1 MLEYDIIHFFAH
13 KIYNV
18 SVNMNIIYFTTCQEN
33 NDYNEYLKAWPYPI
47 NSSSQMIHNRLVR
60 SLSLYHHVDVIS
72 LRPFSKQDC
81 LVKNL
86 LKGERVTN
94 RIHWHYLSVRR
105 GKIGRFSFIWAQVEK
120 ILHNVDKNSIIISD
134 TINTNVFALATYAA
148 KRKHMPIIGVCTNSP
163 SNITGTNRSYALNV
177 LKLAKHL
184 DGTIALTPALNDLY
198 NEKNK
203 PSIIVEGLVEDYLPL
218 PGDNKYGKYLFYS
231 GSLYEKYGIYNL
243 IQAFNELELPDYKL
257 LICGHHEGKTF
268 LEAIRRKKNIR
279 YLGALSN
286 QECIQLQQNAVANI
300 NPRPFNED
308 LDRFTVPSKM
318 FEYLNSSRPSISTK
332 SSRLMKVFQEDA
344 IWMKTGSVED
354 IKEAIHTLLALSD
367 EEKDYLGKKA
377 HDRAQMYYSLSN
389 VGLKLDDFLK
399 TFFRK
404 N

>member
-1 MLEYDIIHFFAH
+1 
-13 KIYNV
+13 
-18 SVNMNIIYFTTCQEN
+18 MNIIYFTTCQEN

-72 LRPFSKQDC
+72 VRPFSKQDC
-81 LVKNL
+81 LVRNL
-86 LKGERVTN
+86 LKNERVTN

-105 GKIGRFSFIWAQVEK
+105 SKLGRFSFMWAQVEK
-120 ILHNVDKNSIIISD
+120 ILRDVDKNSLILTD
-134 TINTNVFALATYAA
+134 TLNTNVFAIATYAA
-148 KRKHMPIIGVCTNSP
+148 KRKRMPIIGVCTNSP
-163 SNITGTNRSYALNV
+163 SNVTGTNRSYAVNV
-177 LKLAKHL
+177 LKMAKHL

-203 PSIIVEGLVEDYLPL
+203 PSIVIEGLAEDYLPL

-279 YLGALSN
+279 YLGALTN

-318 FEYLNSSRPSISTK
+318 FEYLNSTRPTISTK

-344 IWMKTGSVED
+344 IWMKTGSVEE
-354 IKEAIHTLLALSD
+354 IKEALETLLKLD
-367 EEKDYLGKKA
+367 KEDQDYLGKKA
-377 HDRAQMYYSLSN
+377 RDRAQQYYSLTN
-389 VGLKLDDFLK
+389 VGLKLEDFLQ
-399 TFFRK
+399 TFFKK

>member
-1 MLEYDIIHFFAH
+1 
-13 KIYNV
+13 
-18 SVNMNIIYFTTCQEN
+18 MNIIYFTTCQEN

-47 NSSSQMIHNRLVR
+47 NSSSQMIHNRLIR
-60 SLSLYHHVDVIS
+60 SLSLRHHVDVIS

-81 LVKNL
+81 LVKAL
-86 LKGERVTN
+86 IKSERITN

-105 GKIGRFSFIWAQVEK
+105 SKLGRFSFTWAQVEK
-120 ILHNVDKNSIIISD
+120 VLKDADKNSIIITD
-134 TINTNVFALATYAA
+134 TINSNVFAMAAYAA
-148 KRKHMPIIGVCTNSP
+148 KRKHYPIIGVCTNSP
-163 SNITGTNRSYALNV
+163 SNITGTKRSYALSV
-177 LKLAKHL
+177 LNLSKYL
-184 DGTIALTPALNDLY
+184 DGTIALTPALNDLF

-203 PSIIVEGLVEDYLPL
+203 PSIIIEGLCEDRLPL
-218 PGDNKYGKYLFYS
+218 PGDNKYGKYFFYS

-243 IQAFNELELPDYKL
+243 IQAFTELNLPDYKL

-286 QECIQLQQNAVANI
+286 QECIQLQQNAIANI

-318 FEYLNSSRPSISTK
+318 FEYLNSSRPTISTK
-332 SSRLMKVFQEDA
+332 SSRLVKIFQEDA

-354 IKEAIHTLLALSD
+354 IKEAIETLLALKKD
-367 EEKDYLGKKA
+367 EQDYMAKKA
-377 HDRAQMYYSLSN
+377 HDHAQMYYSLSN
-389 VGLKLDDFLK
+389 VSLKLDDFLQA
-399 TFFRK
+399 FFKK

>member
-1 MLEYDIIHFFAH
+1 
-13 KIYNV
+13 
-18 SVNMNIIYFTTCQEN
+18 MNIIYFTTCQEN

-72 LRPFSKQDC
+72 VRPFSKQDC
-81 LVKNL
+81 LVRNL
-86 LKGERVTN
+86 LKNERVTN

-105 GKIGRFSFIWAQVEK
+105 SKLGRFSFMWAQVEK
-120 ILHNVDKNSIIISD
+120 ILRNVDKNSLILTD
-134 TINTNVFALATYAA
+134 TLNTNVFAIATYAA
-148 KRKHMPIIGVCTNSP
+148 KRKRMPIIGVCTNSP
-163 SNITGTNRSYALNV
+163 SNVTGTNRSYAVNV
-177 LKLAKHL
+177 LKMAKHL

-203 PSIIVEGLVEDYLPL
+203 PSIVIEGLAEDYLPL

-279 YLGALSN
+279 YLGALTN

-318 FEYLNSSRPSISTK
+318 FEYLNSTRPTISTK

-354 IKEAIHTLLALSD
+354 IKEAINTLLALD
-367 EEKDYLGKKA
+367 KEEQDYLGKKA

-389 VGLKLDDFLK
+389 VGLKLEDFLK
-399 TFFRK
+399 TFFK
-404 N
+404 